1 MRWSVLLHRLW
12 EDYSANHETG
22 NRTDSYAYERIFAV
36 YISLR
41 EIKYRR
47 FLTSVILVTV
57 QFVLESKRG
66 KMSGADLARKI
77 LRNLT
82 VGQNAGGSPAVR
94 KDYVE
99 HLTNRSLAFL
109 KSYDRG
115 FGILSESDIVR
126 DAALR
131 MVERV
136 FGLLEPY
143 VVHFNEAVDATQ
155 LCIAST
161 APDEILETV
170 EGEWPFRP
178 SQEKSFYRAR
188 FSTHNLSLV
197 IRGSEDRVE
206 FFILPV
212 EQVMRMSQIE
222 DQYGALM
229 TFHARLVEGKVEW
242 EVEEKPLTD
251 ERFERYCLLTFDYF
265 VKETTQNLMQAS

>member
-1 MRWSVLLHRLW
+1 M
-12 EDYSANHETG
+12 
-22 NRTDSYAYERIFAV
+22 
-36 YISLR
+36 
-41 EIKYRR
+41 
-47 FLTSVILVTV
+47 
-57 QFVLESKRG
+57 LESERG

-77 LRNLT
+77 LRNLAAYG
-82 VGQNAGGSPAVR
+82 VGENSGVR

-99 HLTNRSLAFL
+99 HLTNRSLSFL

-115 FGILSESDIVR
+115 FGLLSDSDIVR

-136 FGLLEPY
+136 YALLEPY
-143 VVHFNEAVDATQ
+143 VVHVNEAVDASQ
-155 LCIAST
+155 MCIAST
-161 APDEILETV
+161 PPDEILETV

-197 IRGSEDRVE
+197 IRGCEDRVE
-206 FFILPV
+206 FFVLPV
-212 EQVMRMSQIE
+212 DQVMGMSSIE

-229 TFHARLVEGKVEW
+229 TYQAKLVDGKVEW
-242 EVEEKPLTD
+242 EVEAKPLTD

-265 VKETTQNLMQAS
+265 VKETAQQLMQAS